1 MQISKRKKQ
10 KLQSRIE
17 KKISFGIFLSIRT
30 ELLFTSKS
38 ENKKISKEKDK
49 PRNKDINPI
58 CDIIFNSPVT
68 Y

>member
-1 MQISKRKKQ
+1 MQISKRKNKNYRAE
-10 KLQSRIE
+10 L

-30 ELLFTSKS
+30 DYYLHLKVKT
-38 ENKKISKEKDK
+38 KKLVKKNK